1 MKKIFILFSALLFAA
16 NTHAGATTDTT
27 GLPGDHFDLYA
38 MLDLFR
44 SSANPEEFE
53 RKLNTEAN
61 HVNNLD
67 LNGDGKTDYV
77 RVIDYTKE
85 NAHAIVLQVPVNEKE
100 SQDIAVIE
108 IEMKGENSAQLQ
120 VIGDELLYG
129 KDYIIEP
136 VSTQDS
142 TLNENKYTGEQTFVF
157 VNVWYWPCVTYMYY
171 PGYVVWVSPWYWMY
185 WPSWWYPWTPV
196 TWVVYYEWVS
206 PCHHHYHHAPEP
218 RMNTAHDVYQPRRV
232 YSPQVNAQTA
242 GVRKRIEQKNSE
254 AGPRTPAKPGTPAP
268 PQQKPGGEPRKPT
281 GQPSPSPSPSPRPA
295 PAPSPRPAPGPSP
308 KPAPKVT
315 PQPAPAPRPRP
326 KQDNVQ
332 ANVSDTLGS

>member
-1 MKKIFILFSALLFAA
+1 MKKFILFPALLFIAA
-16 NTHAGATTDTT
+16 IRLSAAVDTT

-38 MLDLFR
+38 MLDLFK
-44 SSANPEEFE
+44 SSASPEEFE
-53 RKLNTEAN
+53 RKLNTQDN

-67 LNGDGKTDYV
+67 LNGDGKTDYI

-136 VSTQDS
+136 DAKDSTQ
-142 TLNENKYTGEQTFVF
+142 NENKFKGEQTFVF
-157 VNVWYWPCVTYMYY
+157 VNVWHWPCVTYLYY

-185 WPSWWYPWTPV
+185 WPTWWYPWPPV

-206 PCHHHYHHAPEP
+206 PCHHHYHHAPAP
-218 RMNTAHDVYQPRRV
+218 RMHTAHEVYQPRRV
-232 YSPQVNAQTA
+232 TSPQVNSQTA
-242 GVRKRIEQKNSE
+242 GVRKRTEQRNTE
-254 AGPRTPAKPGTPAP
+254 ATPRTPAKPGAPA
-268 PQQKPGGEPRKPT
+268 PQQKPETKPRNSG
-281 GQPSPSPSPSPRPA
+281 GQPAPSPTPKPAPAPRPA
-295 PAPSPRPAPGPSP
+295 PAPSPKPTPKVSP
-308 KPAPKVT
+308 KPSPA
-315 PQPAPAPRPRP
+315 PAPAPRPKP

-332 ANVSDTLGS
+332 SNASDTL